1 MGRWPRASSLGHTHS
16 HCLSS
21 LWGSPTPHLQE
32 CWAENVMCLSTEDR
46 LGLKLGPFI
55 WALRQESPGFKSYF
69 CHLLAV
75 TAGTRLSFEPL
86 RNAIELAFQTGVK
99 LKGLGTGVQR
109 CIGVH
114 GFPGQ
119 ALFYRLFLSIAQVSL
134 AVYQFSSVAEDG
146 ETRCL
151 VSRLG
156 LSCGGGSLGHSPA
169 PNRQQL
175 PSLSRHFSSLS
186 SCPTP
191 DYLQSNRSK
200 LLRQTLLAPT
210 ASLQQREAR
219 QKIRQAL

>member
-1 MGRWPRASSLGHTHS
+1 MGRWSQGLVTQSHPFSLPVQSLGFTNPS
-16 HCLSS
+16 N
-21 LWGSPTPHLQE
+21 LQE
-32 CWAENVMCLSTEDR
+32 CWAENVMCLSAEDR
-46 LGLKLGPFI
+46 LGLRLGPFI

-109 CIGVH
+109 CTGVH

-119 ALFYRLFLSIAQVSL
+119 ALLYRLFLSIAQVSF

-146 ETRCL
+146 KTRCL

-175 PSLSRHFSSLS
+175 PSLSSVISLPSPPAQHQTISSL
-186 SCPTP
+186 T
-191 DYLQSNRSK
+191 
-200 LLRQTLLAPT
+200 
-210 ASLQQREAR
+210 EAGC
-219 QKIRQAL
+219 